1 MKMPIKNYTTVVSAY
16 ESLGQIQGMLAAHGA
31 NKILV
36 EYDAGAPVGVMFS
49 LVVDGQTQGFLLP
62 ANVDGVMAAFQRQ
75 KVKADREQA
84 ERTAWRNI
92 RDWVAAQMAFI
103 ESGGAELAETFLP
116 YLTDGKGRTLYQA
129 FKCGQL
135 LLGDGGGCQA

>member
-1 MKMPIKNYTTVVSAY
+1 
-16 ESLGQIQGMLAAHGA
+16 MLAAHGA